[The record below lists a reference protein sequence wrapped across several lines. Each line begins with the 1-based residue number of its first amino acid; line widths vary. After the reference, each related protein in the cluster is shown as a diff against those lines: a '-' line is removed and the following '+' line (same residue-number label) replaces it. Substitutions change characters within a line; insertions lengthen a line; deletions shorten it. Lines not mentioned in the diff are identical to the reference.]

1 MFIDKAYGY
10 HSVGE
15 GRDSCT
21 KWGKKWFYRNHA
33 CFDSK
38 VRGSSFSVLSW
49 SCALL
54 SALDAGS
61 FRVLYSGAFLPR
73 VL

>member
-21 KWGKKWFYRNHA
+21 KWGKKNGSTETTHA
-33 CFDSK
+33 LTVKSEDLHSA
-38 VRGSSFSVLSW
+38 
-49 SCALL
+49 SCLGHAP
-54 SALDAGS
+54 
-61 FRVLYSGAFLPR
+61 F
-73 VL
+73 